1 MPFSAEEEH
10 QLYVKWCKGEMQAVK
25 FLHDISE
32 ISQIADDFV
41 DGDVSDSESMT
52 RLLHLSLVELPK
64 NLFFIRYSNW
74 LVPVMSSSMML
85 WNASNNWKNEFG
97 FVYREALEQI
107 VGIVAQI
114 CGGHEHA
121 VQVTKEL
128 TEFYHQTHGEN
139 YDNWLEEVNHG

>member
-10 QLYVKWCKGEMQAVK
+10 QIYLKWCNNDEQAVK

-52 RLLHLSLVELPK
+52 RLLHLSLVSIPT
-64 NLFFIRYSNW
+64 NPFFLCHANW
-74 LVPVMSSSMML
+74 LVPIMSSSMLL
-85 WNASNNWKNEFG
+85 WNASNGWKNEFG

-107 VGIVAQI
+107 VGIVAGI
-114 CGGHEHA
+114 VGGHEHA
-121 VQVTKEL
+121 IQVTKEL
-128 TEFYHQTHGEN
+128 NEFYHQTHGEG
-139 YDNWLEEVNHG
+139 YDNWLKEVES